1 MADRTSAPS
10 RAASGWVMF
19 AALMLM
25 FAGAWKI
32 LDAFWAFKYD
42 DEVGDQ
48 LQSILFEGDLS
59 AYGWIWLLIGI
70 VLLVAGFAVLREAEW
85 ARWVGIVAASVH
97 ALAALTWIY
106 FQPFWALMSVALSVL
121 VIYGLTLY
129 GSRSSYA

>member
-1 MADRTSAPS
+1 
-10 RAASGWVMF
+10 MF

-25 FAGAWKI
+25 LAGVWKI

-42 DEVGDQ
+42 DDISDQ

-70 VLLVAGFAVLREAEW
+70 LLLVAGFAVLQEAEW
-85 ARWVGIVAASVH
+85 ARWVGIGAAALH
-97 ALAALTWIY
+97 ALVALTWIY
-106 FQPFWALMSVALSVL
+106 FQPFWSLVSVGLSVL

-129 GSRSSYA
+129 GSRTSYS